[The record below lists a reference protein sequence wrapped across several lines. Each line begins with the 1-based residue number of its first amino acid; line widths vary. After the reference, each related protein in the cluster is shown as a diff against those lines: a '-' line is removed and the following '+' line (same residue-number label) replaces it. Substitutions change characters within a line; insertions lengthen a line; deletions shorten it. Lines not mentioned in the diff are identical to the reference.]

1 MSTAVADNN
10 HFEPI
15 AYKYFIQDSF
25 QDDFGINA
33 LKLHQIR
40 YDQLAI
46 YALSTIIEGSSFQ
59 GGSYDNT
66 ALHT

>member
-1 MSTAVADNN
+1 MDACN
-10 HFEPI
+10 
-15 AYKYFIQDSF
+15 
-25 QDDFGINA
+25 INA

-46 YALSTIIEGSSFQ
+46 YAPLTIIEGSSVQ

-66 ALHT
+66 ALYT